1 MGRQEECR
9 QLLPE
14 DEPKPLLAPKR
25 RQRGQLHARVLRA
38 RGPHSTL
45 GYGALALAATL
56 AVVGLATFVV
66 RALLPRP
73 TPEPPCPQVEYI
85 WHRTLPMLTTETAFR
100 HLDVNQDGVQDVV
113 FAFGTGADALLYPRV
128 VCAVYF
134 PGSEWC
140 GGGVAAL
147 NGLTGEEMW
156 RLYVAHELFALTCRA
171 DLDGD
176 GIWDCVA
183 GGRMAGLYAV
193 SGRTGA
199 LIWSVSRGTRALVNE
214 SNMYTAQFIRDVDAD
229 GVPDLVV
236 AHGGDP
242 LKEPGSEVR
251 LPGRLLVVSGR
262 SGRVLRWALVPDH
275 RESYYSPQLLHQPD
289 GSEVLLFGTGGETH
303 GGSLWR
309 LRLRDLLDGR
319 MSRARALYTDPDKG
333 VMTPPA
339 LVDVTGDG
347 VADVVSAMFNST
359 VVALD
364 GVTFR
369 RLWTHRFP
377 GSESYS
383 TPAVGFFNADDTPD
397 VLVTYQTGPG
407 FPVYF
412 YTQTTVLDGR
422 TGRPL
427 LGRPLRA
434 AVGTQA
440 SPLAVSREGRGRD
453 LFLYW
458 LSDCH
463 GAHRPLPFHFV
474 QGTSVFQQSRAD
486 FCRLRFK
493 DALFTRLYAISSATG
508 PPGVLVYD
516 SDDKR
521 DLEYAGLPNFTAI
534 GSRFLK
540 EHPGYARGSSLDHRP
555 TGSLPRYRSEDV
567 PLRKRRHVGPHDGG
581 GVQRTISTGTLLPS
595 LGPHAAGSI
604 DLAFATFW
612 FHPSSARVLSP
623 AERRCLEALHDQ
635 EDQRFL
641 PQSPLFGMDHDA
653 YEALAASQCLEGGD
667 LPEDSYDPF
676 DRPMGQM
683 TVYRV
688 RLGCPHVL
696 PFERQRWPAYM
707 GAQADSYARP

>member
-14 DEPKPLLAPKR
+14 DEPRPLLAPKR
-25 RQRGQLHARVLRA
+25 RQRNQLHARVLRA

-66 RALLPRP
+66 RSLLPQRRP
-73 TPEPPCPQVEYI
+73 ARSPEEPCPRVEDV

-100 HLDVNQDGVQDVV
+100 HLDVNQDGTQDVV
-113 FAFGTGADALLYPRV
+113 FAFGTGADALRYPRV

-176 GIWDCVA
+176 GVLDCVA

-199 LIWSVSRGTRALVNE
+199 LIWRVSGEALALVDE
-214 SNMYTAQFIRDVDAD
+214 SNMYTAQLIRDVDAD
-229 GVPDLVV
+229 DVPDFVV

-242 LKEPGSEVR
+242 LKEPGSQVR
-251 LPGRLLVVSGR
+251 LAGRLLVVSGR
-262 SGRVLRWALVPDH
+262 SGRVLRWSLVPDR
-275 RESYYSPQLLHQPD
+275 RESYYSPQLLRQPD
-289 GSEVLLFGTGGETH
+289 GTEVLLFGTGGETH

-309 LRLRDLLDGR
+309 LRLRDLLDGH
-319 MSRARALYTDPDKG
+319 MSRARAVYTDPDKG

-369 RLWTHRFP
+369 RLWSHSFP
-377 GSESYS
+377 QSESYS
-383 TPAVGFFNADDTPD
+383 TPAVGYFDGDDTPD
-397 VLVTYQTGPG
+397 VMVTYQTGPG

-412 YTQTTVLDGR
+412 YSQTTVLDGR

-427 LGRPLRA
+427 LARPLRA

-440 SPLAVSREGRGRD
+440 SPLAVSLEGRGRD

-463 GAHRPLPFHFV
+463 GTHRPLPFRFA

-493 DALFTRLYAISSATG
+493 DALFTRLYALSSVTH
-508 PPGVLVYD
+508 PPGILVYD

-534 GSRFLK
+534 GARFLE
-540 EHPGYARGSSLDHRP
+540 EHPGF
-555 TGSLPRYRSEDV
+555 RSGDI
-567 PLRKRRHVGPHDGG
+567 PLRRRRHVGPHDGG

-595 LGPHAAGSI
+595 LGPHSAHSV

-612 FHPSSARVLSP
+612 FHPSSARALSP
-623 AERRCLEALHDQ
+623 AERRCLDALREQ

-641 PQSPLFGMDHDA
+641 PQSPLFGLDHDA
-653 YEALAASQCLEGGD
+653 YEALAASQCLGD
-667 LPEDSYDPF
+667 GASEEDSYDPF

-688 RLGCPHVL
+688 RLSCPHML

-707 GAQADSYARP
+707 GALADGYARP